1 MPMLAMLLAALVII
15 VAALLA
21 GIGLLALLGERRPSW
36 LGGAIGLAALTVAAP
51 LLIRLPGRAVTAA
64 VILALALAAAAI
76 YLWREGRGPGSAPLL
91 AAITVVIVVGAAC
104 LPFLFNQ
111 EVGVLGEGI
120 YTNDQ
125 AAQLYWAEWLQTGF
139 GSEPDA
145 VSFGYPTGPQSLVA
159 VVAEATGTELDDAF
173 NGLLVAIPALAAL
186 AALAALSE
194 LPPVRR
200 VAAAALVGLPYLGAS
215 FLAQS
220 AFKETAMALFVLA
233 FAIALQASPYASG
246 HQAWA
251 GAALGRRAAAG
262 AILILAAGAVLTYS
276 APGLVWFAAALP
288 VWLVLERWL
297 AGRPLPLGDVRGAIA
312 RHRGVIAAVAVVLI
326 VVAVLVAGPVANFV
340 SRIGDVQESTGRLS
354 SPVFPGEALGTWPEG
369 NFQIVRGEVD
379 WAIPATILGA
389 VAALAGALIAL
400 GKRQYAVLSVLGA
413 AAVIYLGARAFASIY
428 VDAKALAVMAPLV
441 LLVGL
446 GGLLAPA
453 AAGGRAAGARLAL
466 GAVVAVAAGLSTLLA
481 LRDAPVGFDGRG
493 AELESLADRV
503 DGGSVVFLGV
513 DRFAGY
519 WLRGTDIAS
528 PGGYVPPEV
537 PARPQKI
544 WQQGLAMDLDT
555 VRAGVLDRFDY
566 AITTS
571 AAYQSTPPPNMTEV
585 ARTDSYVL
593 WERSGPTPPLR
604 VLERSGDP
612 GRIVR
617 CAGGS
622 RGGLVSRLGSATVLP
637 TPEVGKAG
645 RWSRT
650 SPMLAPET
658 AEQRLDLSPGVWQL
672 SLQYHSQAPLT
683 VRAPG
688 LEAELPPSLVGMYLT
703 EQGGS
708 AFWPAGELE
717 VSDRGPITITVSAE
731 EPTGLQRAL
740 GVERRTW
747 LGAIAAI
754 RVDPLSDP
762 PPSVAPATICDAY
775 LDHAAKAIP

>member
-1 MPMLAMLLAALVII
+1 MLSILLVALVII

-21 GIGLLALLGERRPSW
+21 GIGLLALLGERRPNW
-36 LGGAIGLAALTVAAP
+36 LAGAIGLAALTAAAP

-64 VILALALAAAAI
+64 VILGLALAAAAVHA
-76 YLWREGRGPGSAPLL
+76 WRVRDASHRPAGRVVALSTV
-91 AAITVVIVVGAAC
+91 AIVIGAAC
-104 LPFLFNQ
+104 LPFLFNE

-139 GSEPDA
+139 GSEPTA
-145 VSFGYPTGPQSLVA
+145 VSFGYPTGPQSVVA

-186 AALAALSE
+186 AALAALSG

-220 AFKETAMALFVLA
+220 AFKETGMALFVLA
-233 FAIALQASPYASG
+233 FAIALQASPYATG
-246 HQAWA
+246 HQAWS
-251 GAALGRRAAAG
+251 GAALGHRAAPG

-276 APGLVWFAAALP
+276 VPGLVWFAVALP
-288 VWLVLERWL
+288 VWLALERWL
-297 AGRPLPLGDVRGAIA
+297 ARRPLPIGDAPAVIA
-312 RHRGVIAAVAVVLI
+312 RHRAALAVLTVALV
-326 VVAVLVAGPVANFV
+326 VVAVLVAGPVTNFV
-340 SRIGDVQESTGRLS
+340 SRIGDIQESTGRLS
-354 SPVFPGEALGTWPEG
+354 SPVFPGEALGIWPEG
-369 NFQIVRGEVD
+369 NFQIVRGDVD
-379 WAIPATILGA
+379 WAIPATLLGA
-389 VAALAGALIAL
+389 IAAVAGALIAL
-400 GKRQYAVLSVLGA
+400 RKRQYALLSVLGA

-441 LLVGL
+441 MLVGL
-446 GGLLAPA
+446 GALLAPA
-453 AAGGRAAGARLAL
+453 AAGGRAAVARLVL
-466 GAVVAVAAGLSTLLA
+466 GAVVAVAAALSTLLA

-493 AELESLADRV
+493 AELESLADRIQ
-503 DGGSVVFLGV
+503 GQSLLFLGV

-519 WLRGTDIAS
+519 WLRGTEVAS
-528 PGGYVPPEV
+528 PGGYVPPDV

-555 VRAGVLDRFDY
+555 LEPRVLDRFDY

-571 AAYQSTPPPNMTEV
+571 AAYQSTPPPNLTEV

-593 WERSGPTPPLR
+593 WRRRRETPPLR
-604 VLERSGDP
+604 VLEPSGDP
-612 GRIVR
+612 GRLLR

-622 RGGLVSRLGSATVLP
+622 HAGLVSRVRSATVLP
-637 TPEVGKAG
+637 TPEVGQAE
-645 RWSRT
+645 RWSRP

-658 AEQRLDLSPGVWQL
+658 AEQALDLAPGRWQL
-672 SLQYHSQAPLT
+672 SLQYHSQVPLT

-688 LEAELPPSLVGMYLT
+688 LEVELPPSLVGMYLT

-708 AFWPAGELE
+708 AFWPAGEFE
-717 VSDRGPITITVSAE
+717 VDGGGRVTITVSAE
-731 EPTGLQRAL
+731 EPSGLQEAL

-747 LGAIAAI
+747 LGSVAAT

-762 PPSVAPATICDAY
+762 PRPVAPAAACDAY
-775 LDHAAKAIP
+775 LDHAVKASP